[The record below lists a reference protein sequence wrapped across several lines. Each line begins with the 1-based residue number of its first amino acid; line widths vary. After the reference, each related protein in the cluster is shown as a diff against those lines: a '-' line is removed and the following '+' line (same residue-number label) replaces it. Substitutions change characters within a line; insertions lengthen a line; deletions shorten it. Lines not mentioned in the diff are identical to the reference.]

1 MVFGCSSIFEIEIE
15 KATQNDVVE
24 LLLSIM
30 LGTYLV
36 KGGLGVSIT
45 SLLFLFLFLPLS
57 LAIYYIAN
65 DKVKEYVLL
74 AISLLFYAIGSVEYI
89 VLFIIAIVFT
99 VLVGRVMNYL
109 DQKPIRLVLL
119 IVGIL
124 GNLSILFYYKY
135 FNFVLT
141 TWGQITSQEIQVDE
155 ILLPLGISFYSFKA
169 ISYLVD
175 IYNKRVQLNDNPMHD
190 ALYLSFFAQIQ
201 SGPITRYGNMQ
212 QI

>member
-1 MVFGCSSIFEIEIE
+1 MYFKVGGAE
-15 KATQNDVVE
+15 
-24 LLLSIM
+24 LSI
-30 LGTYLV
+30 TN
-36 KGGLGVSIT
+36 
-45 SLLFLFLFLPLS
+45 LLFLFLFLPLS
-57 LAIYYIAN
+57 LAIYYVAN

-119 IVGIL
+119 LAGIL

-141 TWGQITSQEIQVDE
+141 TWGQITSQEIQIDE

-201 SGPITRYGNMQ
+201 SGPITRYRNMQ
-212 QI
+212 QISQGYNESYLVMGF